1 MENRLL
7 LVKRKPVGKNMN
19 HLKQILV
26 AAAALL
32 VLTASGCGKKDKDR
46 IPDGGYEISKPSI
59 GVSSEESVVSETPA
73 SNTESS
79 QSSVKKPAK
88 ASSSSKT
95 AGSSSVTTSSG
106 SSKLEITVPD
116 AWYDG
121 GSSDS
126 GSGSGSGSEKDNH
139 SSSGSS
145 VSESSR
151 ADTSSPD
158 KKDDSPSDSS
168 KTDSKPQKNESILS
182 SLPSGFVKKK

>member
-46 IPDGGYEISKPSI
+46 IPDGGYEISKPSSA
-59 GVSSEESVVSETPA
+59 VSSEESVVSETPA

-79 QSSVKKPAK
+79 QYSVKKPAK

-95 AGSSSVTTSSG
+95 SGSSSVTTSSG

-126 GSGSGSGSEKDNH
+126 GSGSGSEKDNH
-139 SSSGSS
+139 FSSGSS